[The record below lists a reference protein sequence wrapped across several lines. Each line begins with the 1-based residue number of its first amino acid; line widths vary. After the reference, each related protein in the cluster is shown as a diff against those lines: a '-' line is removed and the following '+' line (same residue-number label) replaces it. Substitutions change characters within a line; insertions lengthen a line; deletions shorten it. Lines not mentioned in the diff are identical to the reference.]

1 MLHLRSTKLQRQRSV
16 HMPTVYRGMFNEII
30 SSSRCPPF
38 DLKSNFRL
46 MEHPKSKQS
55 ILKVLMEHADI

>member
-1 MLHLRSTKLQRQRSV
+1 
-16 HMPTVYRGMFNEII
+16 MFNEII